1 MLDITT
7 NLKEKENFITKVYV
21 KENDPNYHILYAN
34 GLEMERK
41 FTVHN
46 FNATLE
52 QMEEQLVVYKKDYL
66 AKVDEFYQEIIKKQ
80 ILEIGI
86 GLLGI
91 YLTINM
97 DLNNMIKIIISILI
111 MALEFYLQ
119 LKNRL
124 NKINCQVSYEKINL
138 YESFIQNKENF
149 SVPVIDPLTNT
160 KENWY
165 MINLSDIDDLEN
177 FALYNQIY
185 ASLDEETK
193 EVEGHAITLKLKN
206 MFGENKNDI
215 TN

>member
-1 MLDITT
+1 
-7 NLKEKENFITKVYV
+7 
-21 KENDPNYHILYAN
+21 
-34 GLEMERK
+34 
-41 FTVHN
+41 
-46 FNATLE
+46 
-52 QMEEQLVVYKKDYL
+52 
-66 AKVDEFYQEIIKKQ
+66 
-80 ILEIGI
+80 
-86 GLLGI
+86 
-91 YLTINM
+91 
-97 DLNNMIKIIISILI
+97 